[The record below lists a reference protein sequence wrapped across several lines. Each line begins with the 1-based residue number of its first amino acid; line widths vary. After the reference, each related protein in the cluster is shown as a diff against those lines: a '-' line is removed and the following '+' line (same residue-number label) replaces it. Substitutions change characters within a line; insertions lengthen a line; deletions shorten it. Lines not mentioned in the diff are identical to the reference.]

1 MKICLISEGAY
12 PYVVG
17 GVSSW
22 VNNLI
27 HAFPEYEF
35 ILLSV
40 ISDKSYS
47 KKWVYEL
54 PDNLLEIHEVY
65 LNGSD
70 IGRKSVRLPED
81 VYDVFRG
88 FLLDQEV
95 DLDLIFDFFMKNK
108 HLSLN
113 DLLMGVDFFRITL
126 DCYDLKYDQ
135 LVFSNF
141 LWNMRSI
148 YLPMLRVLST
158 YVPEADVYH
167 VLSTGY
173 AGLLGCMAKHF
184 YHKPLLLSEHGIYTR
199 EREEE
204 LIKAKWVKDIY
215 KDIWIKQFYKMS
227 SLCYDRADLVI
238 SLYDQARNLEVEL
251 GCDPNKTK
259 IIPNGVRMSDFEGLN
274 DHKDIAEKD
283 LIFIG
288 AVLRV
293 VPIKD
298 VKTMIRAFLLA
309 KQRVP
314 NLRLYIMGPWD
325 EDPEY
330 AQECFDLSDH
340 DPDIVFTGKV
350 DVKEYLGRM
359 DLMILT
365 SISEGQPLTILES
378 FSAKK
383 PVIATDV
390 GNCRGLIEGEGDDL
404 YSAGIVTRVMDVKG
418 IADAIVILANNKV
431 LRDQMGRVGYD
442 RVTQKYRYEMMIDQY
457 REVYERYT

>member
-22 VNNLI
+22 VNNLM

-47 KKWVYEL
+47 KKWVYKL
-54 PDNLLEIHEVY
+54 PDNLLEIHEVC
-65 LNGSD
+65 LNGLD
-70 IGRKSVRLPED
+70 IGRKSVRLSAD
-81 VYDVFRG
+81 VYDTFRG
-88 FLLDQEV
+88 FLLDQDV
-95 DLDLIFDFFMKNK
+95 DLDLIFDFFMKNRR
-108 HLSLN
+108 LSLN
-113 DLLMGVDFFRITL
+113 DLLMGVDFFHMVL

-135 LVFSNF
+135 LVFSDF

-148 YLPMLRVLST
+148 YLPMLRILST
-158 YVPEADVYH
+158 HIPEADIYH

-173 AGLLGCMAKHF
+173 AGLLGCMAKYF

-238 SLYDQARNLEVEL
+238 SLYEQARELEVEL

-259 IIPNGVRMSDFEGLN
+259 IIPNGIRMSDFDGLN
-274 DHKDIAEKD
+274 DHKDINEKD

-330 AQECFDLSDH
+330 AQECFDFLDH

-359 DLMILT
+359 DIMILT

-390 GNCRGLIEGEGDDL
+390 GNCRGLIEGEDDDI

-418 IADAIVILANNKV
+418 VADAIVILANNKV
-431 LRDQMGRVGYD
+431 LRERMGNVGYD
-442 RVTQKYRYEMMIDQY
+442 RVAQKYRYEMMIDQY
-457 REVYERYT
+457 REVYESCT

>member
-1 MKICLISEGAY
+1 MGEC
-12 PYVVG
+12 
-17 GVSSW
+17 
-22 VNNLI
+22 VN
-27 HAFPEYEF
+27 
-35 ILLSV
+35 
-40 ISDKSYS
+40 
-47 KKWVYEL
+47 
-54 PDNLLEIHEVY
+54 
-65 LNGSD
+65 
-70 IGRKSVRLPED
+70 
-81 VYDVFRG
+81 
-88 FLLDQEV
+88 
-95 DLDLIFDFFMKNK
+95 
-108 HLSLN
+108 
-113 DLLMGVDFFRITL
+113 
-126 DCYDLKYDQ
+126 
-135 LVFSNF
+135 
-141 LWNMRSI
+141 
-148 YLPMLRVLST
+148 
-158 YVPEADVYH
+158 
-167 VLSTGY
+167 
-173 AGLLGCMAKHF
+173 
-184 YHKPLLLSEHGIYTR
+184 
-199 EREEE
+199 
-204 LIKAKWVKDIY
+204 
-215 KDIWIKQFYKMS
+215 
-227 SLCYDRADLVI
+227 
-238 SLYDQARNLEVEL
+238 
-251 GCDPNKTK
+251 
-259 IIPNGVRMSDFEGLN
+259 
-274 DHKDIAEKD
+274 
-283 LIFIG
+283 G